1 MRLKK
6 EEVYLAMNDVIL
18 NKTTIIERCVKRIYE
33 VYEGDP
39 EHLTDI
45 YKARQY
51 RTKYSACL

>member
-1 MRLKK
+1 
-6 EEVYLAMNDVIL
+6 MNDVIL